1 MNRNFFI
8 LGSVLAGLAVAI
20 GAYGAHGGA
29 EYLTDESSI
38 TFGKAV
44 RYQMHHALALL
55 AVALAFAQWPNRKKV
70 LNFAGY
76 SYSFI
81 NDRGINSLTQEQQTY
96 HGLPVIG
103 FAFQTYINSN
113 AQPGLLATYA
123 SAKAHYGE
131 MLITEDDDIE

>member
-55 AVALAFAQWPNRKKV
+55 AVALAFAQWPNQKKI

-76 SYSFI
+76 S
-81 NDRGINSLTQEQQTY
+81 
-96 HGLPVIG
+96 
-103 FAFQTYINSN
+103 
-113 AQPGLLATYA
+113 LLAGIILFSGSLYIIVFADINMGYITPLGGILFVVGWFSLAYA
-123 SAKAHYGE
+123 AWKAKSK
-131 MLITEDDDIE
+131 D